1 MIEIKVTGQSD
12 AEIAATIRTLA
23 DRLNSSV
30 DPQAA
35 LQSID
40 PTTLLNVLRERLDP
54 QGFVVIVK
62 EAAGALT
69 ETPIR
74 ARKARQ
80 ELNENG
86 DAFPMN
92 DAEPSPAGMPVDE
105 MQDGESVDLETLKRD
120 TLDRIRAAYKTHK
133 DAIDDII
140 AEYGK
145 GYLNFPS
152 VPAEKFMAIAA
163 ALDRVLPKES

>member
-1 MIEIKVTGQSD
+1 MIEIKVTGQTNG
-12 AEIAATIRTLA
+12 EIAEKIRMLA
-23 DRLNSSV
+23 DRLNQSTN
-30 DPQAA
+30 PLEALAA
-35 LQSID
+35 ID
-40 PTTLLNVLRERLDP
+40 ETTILETLRTRLEP

-62 EAAGALT
+62 EAPGTLSDA
-69 ETPIR
+69 PIR

-80 ELNENG
+80 ELGEENEALPMSDTEPLPGTMPAEDMRDG
-86 DAFPMN
+86 D
-92 DAEPSPAGMPVDE
+92 
-105 MQDGESVDLETLKRD
+105 SVDLEELKRN

-163 ALDRVLPKES
+163 TLDRILPKEM